1 MLRPAVVGEPGPFAS
16 PRRVHDGRDAE
27 GASVVETNV
36 WAADVL
42 RAQQRRVGESIATL
56 ERLRGAMVS
65 AGAGI
70 QWRSRA
76 AEQFSR
82 RVEVQVASID
92 GLVLALR
99 ELDGAMRRAGTRV
112 FHVEHGSGSGSGS
125 GSG

>member
-1 MLRPAVVGEPGPFAS
+1 MGGMQRGT
-16 PRRVHDGRDAE
+16 
-27 GASVVETNV
+27 SVVETNAWV
-36 WAADVL
+36 ADSL

-56 ERLRGAMVS
+56 ERLRGALVS

-70 QWRSRA
+70 QWRTRA
-76 AEQFSR
+76 TKQFSR